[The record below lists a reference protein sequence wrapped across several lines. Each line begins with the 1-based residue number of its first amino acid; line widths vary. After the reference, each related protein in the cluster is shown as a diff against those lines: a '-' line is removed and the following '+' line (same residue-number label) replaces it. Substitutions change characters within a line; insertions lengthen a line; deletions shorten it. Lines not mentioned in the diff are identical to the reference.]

1 MRGSRREMG
10 ASALQQR
17 RGMHLTPGPIADV
30 TSPTSG
36 ELQCCK
42 LRPMLSK
49 PTSPSWCPSWW
60 SISVLITSPVRFSST
75 LVRFDQGSSFI
86 GMACA
91 LRGLQKATTG
101 PISSCVASQAGGTAE
116 SLRAGLEYSVGAKI
130 PKILD
135 FLDDGGLTR
144 NMTCAYLGTDEYRD
158 ATFTFNAVNGGEQ
171 SAVRVLIL
179 NRTLKS
185 RAEHQAGGQ
194 ATGTVNISP
203 RIDGSWVVSPMP
215 IGIYASYAVHQH
227 ERTPVQLSQFRL
239 PIGPGCSEV
248 TESIGGCTSD
258 S

>member
-1 MRGSRREMG
+1 
-10 ASALQQR
+10 
-17 RGMHLTPGPIADV
+17 
-30 TSPTSG
+30 
-36 ELQCCK
+36 
-42 LRPMLSK
+42 MLSK

-227 ERTPVQLSQFRL
+227 ERTPV
-239 PIGPGCSEV
+239 
-248 TESIGGCTSD
+248 
-258 S
+258 